1 VNSIWELAIR
11 ALHLIG
17 LTLAP
22 TLLSPEPLPPPTEDL
37 LSHGLAA
44 CAVLALTTAVMFWFR
59 RWLESVQATVAVVL
73 WLGTVVGAFVC
84 AATYRDEGAPLL
96 GAVLVLF
103 APVWGTLAAIASGLA
118 GHLLGSTWKNKR
130 MGAAVIVLVV
140 GVFQL
145 KEAAARAADTTT
157 LWGDALAREP
167 GHPRAIS
174 ELWQGWLEQGRTQQ
188 ARRAAEVCLRETPK
202 ACACLRVRS
211 ETRLVDRA
219 YALAAADA
227 EAALDGTCPG
237 AGRTLA
243 VLARARLQTGDAK
256 AAETSARRGLDESG
270 PAAQL
275 NYTLALALDAQGKA
289 DEAAAAARLATELGY
304 GSDAR
309 LLTGALAIARGD
321 FSEAHTWLAPLARQN
336 PVDPRVAYNLA
347 LVADRQGDYNAA
359 REGYLRAL
367 RADGKMAEAR
377 HNVALLT
384 WRAGV
389 MKEAHHHASRF
400 LEAFPE
406 DPRGPELARTV
417 GLTSR

>member
-1 VNSIWELAIR
+1 VSSVWELAVR
-11 ALHLIG
+11 ALHLVG

-22 TLLSPEPLPPPTEDL
+22 SALSPEPLPPPPADL
-37 LSHGLAA
+37 LTHGLAA
-44 CAVLALTTAVMFWFR
+44 CAVFALVTAAMLWFR
-59 RWLESVQATVAVVL
+59 RWLDSTQATVAVVL
-73 WLGTVVGAFVC
+73 WLGAVVCAFVC
-84 AATYRDEGAPLL
+84 AATYRGEGAPLIG
-96 GAVLVLF
+96 GALILM
-103 APVWGTLAAIASGLA
+103 APLWGTLAAIAAGLA

-130 MGAAVIVLVV
+130 MGAAVLVLVV

-145 KEAAARAADTTT
+145 KQASARATDHDR
-157 LWGDALAREP
+157 LWADALAREP

-174 ELWQGWLEQGRTQQ
+174 ELWQGWLDQGQ
-188 ARRAAEVCLRETPK
+188 AERARQAAEVCLEKTPT
-202 ACACLRVRS
+202 ACACLRLRS
-211 ETRLVDRA
+211 ETRFAAKA
-219 YALAAADA
+219 YGLAAKDA
-227 EAALDGTCPG
+227 EAAVEGACPG
-237 AGRTLA
+237 LGETLA

-256 AAETSARRGLDESG
+256 AAETHARRGLDEEG
-270 PAAQL
+270 PAAEL
-275 NYTLALALDAQGKA
+275 NYTLALALDAQSKV
-289 DEAAAAARLATELGY
+289 DEAAAAAQLAAELGY

-309 LLTGALAIARGD
+309 LLAGALAIARGEL
-321 FSEAHTWLAPLARQN
+321 SEAHTWLAPLARQN

-377 HNVALLT
+377 YNVALLT

-400 LEAFPE
+400 LDAFPA

-417 GLTSR
+417 GLAPR